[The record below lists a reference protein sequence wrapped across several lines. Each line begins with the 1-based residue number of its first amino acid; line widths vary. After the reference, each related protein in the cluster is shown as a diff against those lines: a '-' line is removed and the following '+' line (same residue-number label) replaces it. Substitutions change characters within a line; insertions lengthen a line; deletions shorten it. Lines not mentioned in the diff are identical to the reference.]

1 LGVKPGETTQD
12 GRITLEYAECLGAC
26 EHAPCILANETLIPS
41 VSHQQ
46 ADEFVQTVK

>member
-1 LGVKPGETTQD
+1 VKPGETTAD

-26 EHAPCILANETLIPS
+26 EHAPCALANEKLIPS